1 MITRFETSGANGGT
15 SKGGNTL
22 LYILIAGAV
31 AYGLY
36 TYVIKPEMEKKKAQ
50 EK

>member
-1 MITRFETSGANGGT
+1 MITKFETSGASGSS

-22 LYILIAGAV
+22 LYVLIAGAV

-36 TYVIKPEMEKKKAQ
+36 TYVIKPEMEKQKALQ
-50 EK
+50 K